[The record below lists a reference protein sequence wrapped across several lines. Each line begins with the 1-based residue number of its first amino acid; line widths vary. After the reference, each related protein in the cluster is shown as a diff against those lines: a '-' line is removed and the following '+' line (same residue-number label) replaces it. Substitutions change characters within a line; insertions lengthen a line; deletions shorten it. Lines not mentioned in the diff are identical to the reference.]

1 MRSNNTPWPELAV
14 YNLHR
19 EVIKVKG
26 KKRSKGNSNAIMHV
40 AFQHRKYPI
49 GFLIFLYNYTHISTT
64 KNFLLRHTIL

>member
-26 KKRSKGNSNAIMHV
+26 EKRSKSNSDAIMHV

-49 GFLIFLYNYTHISTT
+49 GFLIFIV
-64 KNFLLRHTIL
+64 